1 MSASPSAAQLAL
13 PNLVVI
19 GVAKCGTTSLHYYLD
34 LHPEIQMSQPKELN
48 FFIHELATEGQVAVR
63 SDRELRFFAD
73 DERNWSRGFDWYST
87 KFDASAPVR
96 GEASVGYT
104 APWFPGVPE
113 RMAGSIP
120 DARLIFMVR
129 DPIERARS
137 HHMQQCADGLEWRTF
152 SEAVRDPLS
161 VYLVRS
167 RYHAQ
172 LKPFLDHFP
181 HDNVLVLDAKDLL
194 RERRQAMRRVFEHAG
209 ARPDFW
215 SDRMQRERHRSAVK
229 GRLLRGMQRAQRPLA
244 GLASHLPA
252 DVRWR
257 LERVA
262 DRRPSRELPK
272 PGIDAELQTWMA
284 DQLEEDAARFRELSG
299 LPLQGWSV

>member
-1 MSASPSAAQLAL
+1 MSASPSTAELVL

-48 FFIHELATEGQVAVR
+48 FFIDELATEGQVAVR
-63 SDRELRFFAD
+63 SDRELRFFANV
-73 DERNWSRGFDWYST
+73 ERNWSRGLDWYAA

-104 APWFPGVPE
+104 AAWFPGVAE

-137 HHMQQCADGLEWRTF
+137 HYMQECADGLEWRSF
-152 SEAVRDPLS
+152 SDAVRDPLS

-172 LKPFLDHFP
+172 LKPFLEHFP
-181 HDNVLVLDAKDLL
+181 RSSILIAEAEELL
-194 RERRQAMRRVFEHAG
+194 RERRRAMRLIFEHAG
-209 ARPDFW
+209 VRPDFW
-215 SDRMQRERHRSAVK
+215 SDRMRRERHRSAVK
-229 GRLLRGMQRAQRPLA
+229 GRLLRGLQRARRPVA
-244 GLASHLPA
+244 GLASHLPG

-257 LERVA
+257 LEHVA
-262 DRRPSRELPK
+262 DRRRSRELPK
-272 PGIDAELQTWMA
+272 PGIDEELRRWMA
-284 DQLEEDAARFRELSG
+284 GQLAEDAARFRELSG
-299 LPLQGWSV
+299 LPFAAWSV